1 MKSWRNPN
9 RTMKTLFLRVCVSSA
24 AAVSMMAAFFMA
36 SPSLRAADDLNAL
49 YQKGREAF
57 HKGDFVTARA
67 FLTQVAAANPG
78 HPDTQNML
86 RYINAHAKQEST
98 LKRDYAAVTLPKI
111 DMQEVTLQEAVSGL
125 RVLAKNA
132 SQGKVSPNVIIKGT
146 TLGEK
151 KLSLNLANVPLTE
164 AIEYLAQ
171 LTGAKA
177 SYDKHAVILSEAAVA
192 GTEVKEVAK

>member
-1 MKSWRNPN
+1 MTQPN
-9 RTMKTLFLRVCVSSA
+9 RIMKTSLLRVCVPSSA
-24 AAVSMMAAFFMA
+24 AVAMMAAFLMA
-36 SPSLRAADDLNAL
+36 APALRAADDLNAI

-67 FLTQVAAANPG
+67 FLTQVAAANPS
-78 HPDTQNML
+78 HPHTQNML

-111 DMQEVTLQEAVSGL
+111 DMQEVTLQEAVTGL
-125 RVLAKNA
+125 RVMAKNA

-146 TLGEK
+146 ALAEK

-171 LTGAKA
+171 LSGAKA
-177 SYDKHAVILSEAAVA
+177 TYDKHAVILSEATVA